1 MSLIRPERKKF
12 FSNISSR
19 DITDN
24 KTFRET
30 AKRLFTDKIQA
41 KSKTTLIEKKV
52 VFGEGQ

>member
-1 MSLIRPERKKF
+1 MSLIRPERKQF
-12 FSNISSR
+12 FNNISTR

-24 KTFRET
+24 KTFWET